1 MLLFTLLALGI
12 LVSSTF
18 SDLSSALV
26 RTLSLGSA
34 VLSIFFAIRAFT
46 QKENADRCW
55 NTILLAQ
62 LFMFIFLFLPYNG
75 LKEGLILYASGILIS
90 FVLGHICLYY
100 LKQRKESISLR
111 ECQGHMYEYPILG
124 NIFFLVC
131 LGFMLFPITPSFLGE
146 ELLLSNIHTNQWL
159 EIALFGIGFFLTGV
173 NITRLFAKVFFGPH
187 KKTYH
192 EIAYKSA

>member
-1 MLLFTLLALGI
+1 M
-12 LVSSTF
+12 F
-18 SDLSSALV
+18 S
-26 RTLSLGSA
+26 
-34 VLSIFFAIRAFT
+34 
-46 QKENADRCW
+46 
-55 NTILLAQ
+55 
-62 LFMFIFLFLPYNG
+62 FLFLLHEGPETG
-75 LKEGLILYASGILIS
+75 LLMYTGGISLS
-90 FVLGHICLYY
+90 FILGHICLNY

-146 ELLLSNIHTNQWL
+146 ELLLSSIHSGQWL
-159 EIALFGIGFFLTGV
+159 EISLFGIGFFLMGV